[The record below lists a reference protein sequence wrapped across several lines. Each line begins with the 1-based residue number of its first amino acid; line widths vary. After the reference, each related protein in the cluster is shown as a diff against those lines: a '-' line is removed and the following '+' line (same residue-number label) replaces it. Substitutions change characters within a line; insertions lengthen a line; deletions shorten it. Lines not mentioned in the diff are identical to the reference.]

1 MTEFLDV
8 DGGRIAYEVTGQGP
22 LVVLAHGMGDN
33 RTTFRFLVPVL
44 AEAGGTR
51 VASTDLRG
59 HGESSTG
66 WPSYTR
72 TRARPATARADQAP
86 GRPRGHRRTLL
97 RRRRGHH
104 RRRAGPRTGPRHR
117 GDQPVHPVAEISFGA
132 FLTNRRYRR
141 GGLRLVGVALTGSVG
156 MWKSYLNIA
165 FPGRK
170 PADYDT
176 AIAAL
181 LANMREPGR
190 MAAARAMGRSQP
202 VRRRRRARR
211 RPGKC
216 PALVFEGTLHSDWPD
231 TKAEG
236 DTIVAA
242 MPAGLGQLVMV
253 SGAGHYAHAQF
264 PDQVASALLPFLKEH
279 AVPRAG
285 LTTGEVV
292 AAAAGLADEIGSCG
306 GADGP
311 ARRPARRPLP
321 IAVQARRRP
330 G

>member
-8 DGGRIAYEVTGQGP
+8 DGGRIAYEVTGEGS

-44 AEAGGTR
+44 AEAGYR

-72 TRARPATARADQAP
+72 TDTAGDLLALIRHLGGRQDPAVIVGHSFAGGAATIAAAQAP
-86 GRPRGHRRTLL
+86 ELV
-97 RRRRGHH
+97 
-104 RRRAGPRTGPRHR
+104 RAIVEISPFTRVTK
-117 GDQPVHPVAEISFGA
+117 ISFGA

-156 MWKSYLNIA
+156 IWKGYLNIA

-202 VRRRRRARR
+202 SDAGAALGRIQ
-211 RPGKC
+211 C
-216 PALVFEGTLHSDWPD
+216 PALVFEGTLDSDWPD

-236 DTIVAA
+236 DAIIAA
-242 MPAGLGQLVMV
+242 MPAGLGRLVMV

-279 AVPRAG
+279 A
-285 LTTGEVV
+285 
-292 AAAAGLADEIGSCG
+292 
-306 GADGP
+306 GA
-311 ARRPARRPLP
+311 
-321 IAVQARRRP
+321 
-330 G
+330 